1 MRIEDIH
8 PGKIYTYRRPDIK
21 DGRVL
26 ALRID
31 RMSGVCASQ
40 HTVLVEAIT
49 PEGGQRKTW
58 VAMPHELHDTTAE
71 AKVAEQ
77 ARELFIR
84 QLIGMEFKAG
94 QIRAILARVDALA
107 PALRQYLVDAI
118 LARVDALAP
127 ALRQYLVDTA
137 PHATPTHGTTHG
149 MCKHCG
155 TYWEL
160 KGATHE

>member
-1 MRIEDIH
+1 MRIADIH

-21 DGRVL
+21 DGHVL
-26 ALRID
+26 VLRID

-40 HTVLVEAIT
+40 HTVLVEALT
-49 PEGGQRKTW
+49 PEGGPRKTW
-58 VAMPHELHDTTAE
+58 VAMPHELHDTTTE

-84 QLIGMEFKAG
+84 QLIAMEFRAG
-94 QIRAILARVDALA
+94 LIRAILARAE
-107 PALRQYLVDAI
+107 
-118 LARVDALAP
+118 ALAP

-137 PHATPTHGTTHG
+137 PHATPAHGTTHS